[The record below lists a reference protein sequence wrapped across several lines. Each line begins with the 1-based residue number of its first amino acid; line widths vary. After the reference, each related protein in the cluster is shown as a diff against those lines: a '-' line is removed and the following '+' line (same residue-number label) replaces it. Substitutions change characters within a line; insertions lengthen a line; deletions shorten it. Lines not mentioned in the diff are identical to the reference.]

1 MVVTTT
7 ASDTSTLIDRVASD
21 IQSLEPELIEHRR
34 HFHRHPEIAF
44 QEHGTTKR
52 IIDALTAADVAV
64 RPFDGTGLVAEVG
77 PAQPTFRSALRADLD
92 ALPIPERTGLDFASR
107 AANICHACGH
117 DVHTAAV
124 LGAALALKKHERAL
138 EELRTAVRFIFQ
150 PAEEVVPGGAHSV
163 LEERALEGV
172 DRIFAVHCDPQ
183 IDVGTVG
190 LAAGPITAACDG
202 VHVMVS
208 GRGGHTSRP
217 HLTQDVVFA
226 LAKIISE
233 LPAVISRRL
242 DPRAGATL
250 VWGEVHAGNAS
261 NVIPAVGEAHG
272 TLRILDA
279 QAWDEVEALIE
290 PTIHQIAAPYK
301 VKVEVRHVRG
311 VPPVVNDADA
321 VTALTQ
327 ASLRLVGPHSV
338 VPTRQSMGGEDF
350 SWMLRDRPGA
360 MARLGTRTP
369 GGKTFELHQGDLVV
383 DERAIAIGARL
394 LAGAALVRP
403 VER

>member
-1 MVVTTT
+1 MTATT
-7 ASDTSTLIDRVASD
+7 SSIPTLIDAIARDVTE
-21 IQSLEPELIEHRR
+21 LEQELIAHRR
-34 HFHRHPEIAF
+34 HFHQHPEIAF
-44 QEHGTTKR
+44 NEHGTTER
-52 IIDALTAADVAV
+52 VHDALTAAGIAT
-64 RPFDGTGLVAEVG
+64 RRLDGTGLVAEIG
-77 PAQPTFRSALRADLD
+77 PAQPVYRSALRADLD
-92 ALPIPERTGLDFASR
+92 ALPIPERTGLEFASR
-107 AANICHACGH
+107 TANVCHACGH
-117 DVHTAAV
+117 DVHTSAV
-124 LGAALALKKHERAL
+124 LGAALALKRHEEQL
-138 EELRTAVRFIFQ
+138 EQMRTAVRFIFQ
-150 PAEEVVPGGAHSV
+150 PAEEVVPGGAHNV
-163 LEERALEGV
+163 IDENALDGV
-172 DRIFAVHCDPQ
+172 DRVFAVHCDPQ

-190 LAAGPITAACDG
+190 LAVGPVTAACDG

-261 NVIPAVGEAHG
+261 NVIPAVGKAHG

-279 QAWDEVEALIE
+279 QAWDDVEALIE

-301 VKVEVRHVRG
+301 VHVEVRHVRG

-321 VTALTQ
+321 IAALSR
-327 ASLRLVGPHSV
+327 ASLRAVGEHSV

-369 GGKTFELHQGDLVV
+369 GGATFELHQGDLVV
-383 DERAIAIGARL
+383 DERAIGIGARL
-394 LAGAALVRP
+394 LAGAAVVPPGPLA
-403 VER
+403 